1 MSTLTI
7 TTTAAQD
14 ARFVAAVGQS
24 QGLGRDATGPEAKAL
39 VIQLLR
45 QFVQQQE
52 YITAQNLIT
61 SAAFDPS

>member
-7 TTTAAQD
+7 TTTAAQN

-24 QGLGRDATGPEAKAL
+24 QGLGRDATGPEAKAF

-52 YITAQNLIT
+52 YIAAQNLIT
-61 SAAFDPS
+61 STAFDPT